1 MQTSALAAPYARTPG
16 VPIDTQTHASQR
28 PSIPMRLSRAFSRIP
43 ETLLLLLARFSM
55 ALTFWLSGQTKVE
68 GLVIDPVNGM
78 VSLGWP
84 HLSEGALELF
94 ATEYR
99 LPLLPPE
106 TAALMAASA
115 EHVLPLLL
123 IVGLGT
129 RYAALGMLVM
139 TLTIQI
145 FVYPSAYPTHALWA
159 TALLLLMAKG
169 AGPLSIDHLLARR
182 DAR

>member
-1 MQTSALAAPYARTPG
+1 MNANVSQTRVGMPRDAASPTPS
-16 VPIDTQTHASQR
+16 VL
-28 PSIPMRLSRAFSRIP
+28 RLSRIFSRIP
-43 ETLLLLLARFSM
+43 QTLIILLARFSM

-68 GLVIDPVNGM
+68 GLVVDPVGGAL
-78 VSLGWP
+78 SLGWP
-84 HLSEGALELF
+84 HLSDSAIELF
-94 ATEYR
+94 ATEYK

-106 TAALMAASA
+106 TAALMAATA

-169 AGPLSIDHLLARR
+169 AGPVSLDYLLARR
-182 DAR
+182 HAR